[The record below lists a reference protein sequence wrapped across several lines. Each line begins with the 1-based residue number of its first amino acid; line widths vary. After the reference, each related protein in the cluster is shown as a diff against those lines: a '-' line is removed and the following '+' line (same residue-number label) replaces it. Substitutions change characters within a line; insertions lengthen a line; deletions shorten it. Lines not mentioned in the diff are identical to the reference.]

1 MKNVIISLP
10 DDLFEKYIDYNLMV
24 EPSARLD
31 INVLT
36 VETLKSVFSLIESR
50 HKLTHNKLKEL
61 SKL

>member
-50 HKLTHNKLKEL
+50 HKLTHKKLKEL